1 MTINNITINDNTVT
15 ITGTDLSEVSVVYL
29 DDITPKLTTLES
41 YTNKINHDVT
51 ISNITVTNT
60 SIVFTVD
67 DYTKAGIIVTISD
80 KSMPIINFYSIYKAK
95 VNYLNYFSNQN
106 VCKNCVEK
114 RFNITTLAMLLRDNL
129 LANAYQLAKWED
141 VILYYNQLNK
151 ALKFNNV
158 IWDTADNDTVTY
170 IQFKQIDETQC
181 NNCCKCCCD
190 GGSCVM
196 CKL

>member
-1 MTINNITINDNTVT
+1 
-15 ITGTDLSEVSVVYL
+15 
-29 DDITPKLTTLES
+29 
-41 YTNKINHDVT
+41 
-51 ISNITVTNT
+51 
-60 SIVFTVD
+60 
-67 DYTKAGIIVTISD
+67 
-80 KSMPIINFYSIYKAK
+80 
-95 VNYLNYFSNQN
+95 
-106 VCKNCVEK
+106 
-114 RFNITTLAMLLRDNL
+114 MLLRDNL

-181 NNCCKCCCD
+181 NNCCNCCCD